1 MTQAE
6 GWSISVW
13 SKLSIFI
20 QIVPAAGANENARY
34 LCKCVGLLLVDM
46 KQNDEIDDYV

>member
-6 GWSISVW
+6 GWLITVW

-20 QIVPAAGANENARY
+20 RIVRAAGANENARY
-34 LCKCVGLLLVDM
+34 LCKYVGLQDGM
-46 KQNDEIDDYV
+46 KQNDEIDDCV

>member
-1 MTQAE
+1 VTQAE

-20 QIVPAAGANENARY
+20 RIVPAAGANENARY
-34 LCKCVGLLLVDM
+34 LCKCVGLLDDM